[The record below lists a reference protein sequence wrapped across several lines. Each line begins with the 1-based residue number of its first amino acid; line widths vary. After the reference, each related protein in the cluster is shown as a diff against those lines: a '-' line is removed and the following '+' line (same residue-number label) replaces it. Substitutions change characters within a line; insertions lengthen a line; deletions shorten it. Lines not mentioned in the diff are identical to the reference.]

1 LSKTSEEF
9 LIDIPRHMKQLNLFE
24 SKGHYSVPPRAPTQI
39 MSQEVLVSWKNRI
52 HNYQQ
57 QTRSQTA
64 PQQTTLFDLS
74 QSHSAQSH
82 SAQSHSAQSH
92 PQDLDPF
99 RLKLHPS
106 LFWRLKESPADW
118 DDSQQGC
125 LYFILDTAVPLLLY
139 IGETKL
145 SANER
150 WSGTHDCKDYILNYL
165 QLHRHYEMEVAVASC
180 FWLQLP
186 PAKKTLQQWERELI
200 YKWRSPFNKEMWA
213 YWGQPFGKAALF

>member
-1 LSKTSEEF
+1 
-9 LIDIPRHMKQLNLFE
+9 MKQLNLFE
-24 SKGHYSVPPRAPTQI
+24 SKGHYCVPPRAPAQM
-39 MSQEVLVSWKNRI
+39 MSQEALVSWKTRI
-52 HNYQQ
+52 YNYQQ

-64 PQQTTLFDLS
+64 PQQTTLFDL
-74 QSHSAQSH
+74 AQSP
-82 SAQSHSAQSH
+82 QS
-92 PQDLDPF
+92 QDLDPF
-99 RLKLHPS
+99 SLKLHPS

-180 FWLQLP
+180 FWLHLP

-213 YWGQPFGKAALF
+213 YWGQPFGKTALF